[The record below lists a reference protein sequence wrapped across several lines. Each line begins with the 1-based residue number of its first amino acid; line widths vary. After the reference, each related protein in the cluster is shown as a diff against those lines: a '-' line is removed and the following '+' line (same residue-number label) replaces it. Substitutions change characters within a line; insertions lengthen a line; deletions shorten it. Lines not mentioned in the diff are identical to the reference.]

1 MTHSSESQDDMH
13 RSTRDYVFWK
23 INPGRGRQIGIG
35 ENKNEGDEFKGNLF
49 LMKYKHYSTYSS
61 AWTDHEVTWPTCSF
75 TRLQYYRHIQY
86 NYNTQQQ
93 YFR

>member
-61 AWTDHEVTWPTCSF
+61 AWTDHEGNMAYMLIYKVAILPTH
-75 TRLQYYRHIQY
+75 TI
-86 NYNTQQQ
+86 
-93 YFR
+93 